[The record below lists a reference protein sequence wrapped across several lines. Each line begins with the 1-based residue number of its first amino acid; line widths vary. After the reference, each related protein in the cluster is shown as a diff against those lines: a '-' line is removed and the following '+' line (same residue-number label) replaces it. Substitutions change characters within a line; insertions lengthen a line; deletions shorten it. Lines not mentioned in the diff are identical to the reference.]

1 MFKSLIV
8 LLILSGLSFAG
19 ETVGLRDN
27 QMIVILKDNVLLH
40 AFKMDE
46 IQALS
51 TTASGGHFVV
61 LKNNDKLIIPIE
73 DQRTFDY
80 IANKLIQQK

>member
-1 MFKSLIV
+1 
-8 LLILSGLSFAG
+8 
-19 ETVGLRDN
+19 
-27 QMIVILKDNVLLH
+27 
-40 AFKMDE
+40 MDE

-61 LKNNDKLIIPIE
+61 LKKNEKLIIPIE